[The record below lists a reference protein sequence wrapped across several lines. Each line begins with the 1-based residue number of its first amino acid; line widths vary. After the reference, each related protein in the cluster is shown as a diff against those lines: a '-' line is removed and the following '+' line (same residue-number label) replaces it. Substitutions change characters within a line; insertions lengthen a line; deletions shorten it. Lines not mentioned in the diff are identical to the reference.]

1 MRAKGLIAIAL
12 TLAVGG
18 AASGGALARPQTAP
32 PAEAPASPFTFQK
45 VMIPMRDGAKLET
58 VIMTPKGATGKL
70 PILFQRTPYG
80 VPQGAPSQVPASWK
94 PLVADGYIFVFQSM
108 RGRFGSDGVFTLST
122 AVHPDDP
129 KATDEASDAYDA
141 IDWLVKNV
149 PGNSGKVGMWGVSY
163 PGFAAAVALAKP
175 HPALKAVSP
184 QAAWVDYWQSDDLHR
199 NGALRLSYA
208 TEWVSSLQIDKLQ
221 NKELSLDGLTD
232 AYDWYLKMGPV
243 ENIDKNVFK
252 GAVPMFT
259 ALLDHPN
266 HDTFYTDQNW
276 QNALGKTTVPTLNV
290 AGFWDQEDPW
300 GSWQIYAKQKQN
312 DPNHLAQIVSG
323 PWRHGGWQSKADFL
337 GPIPLGTESGTE
349 FQTQIQAPFFAYWL
363 HGKGPRPDFT
373 AKMFE
378 SGSNVW
384 KTYDSWPP
392 KGAKPTDLY
401 LHDDGSL
408 SFNAP
413 AAGEGCRDYVSD
425 PANPVPFRKRPM
437 SRTYATPDWR
447 SWESDDQRFVDHRPD
462 VLSYVSEPLTA
473 DLTVTG
479 EIAAKLMASTSGT
492 DSDFVVK
499 LIDVLPADFAP
510 AAEDKNWQIG
520 EYSQT
525 LNGYQ
530 WPIAMDVRRGRFLA
544 SDTNPQPLVP
554 NKVIAWDVPLR
565 DHDHVF
571 KKGHRIM
578 VQIQSTWFPVID
590 RNPQTFVTNPY
601 RAKPSDF
608 QKATQRVCS
617 GSKVVLP
624 VM

>member
-1 MRAKGLIAIAL
+1 MRAKALIAVAL
-12 TLAVGG
+12 LASVG
-18 AASGGALARPQTAP
+18 SVALARPQSAP
-32 PAEAPASPFTFQK
+32 PAAATAPFTFEK
-45 VMIPMRDGAKLET
+45 IMIPMRDGAKLET
-58 VIMTPKGATGKL
+58 VIIRPAGASAKL

-80 VPQGAPSQVPASWK
+80 VPGAAPPFVPASWK

-108 RGRFGSDGVFTLST
+108 RGRFGSDGTFTLST
-122 AVHPDDP
+122 GVKTEPNE
-129 KATDEASDAYDA
+129 ATDAYDS
-141 IDWLVKNV
+141 IGWMVKNLS
-149 PGNSGKVGMWGVSY
+149 GNNGKVGMWGVSY

-184 QAAWVDYWQSDDLHR
+184 QAAWIDYWMSDDLHR

-208 TEWVSSLQIDKLQ
+208 TEWVSSLQVDKNQ
-221 NKELSLDGLTD
+221 NKELSLDGFVD
-232 AYDWYLKMGPV
+232 AYDWYLNVGAV
-243 ENIDKNVFK
+243 ENIDKTIFK
-252 GAVPMFT
+252 GAAPMFT
-259 ALLDHPN
+259 SLLDHPN
-266 HDTFYTDQNW
+266 HDAFYTDQDW
-276 QNALGKTTVPTLNV
+276 SRSLGKTTVPTLNV

-300 GSWQIYAKQKQN
+300 GSWKIYARQKAN
-312 DPNHLAQIVSG
+312 DPNNLAQIVSG
-323 PWRHGGWQSKADFL
+323 PWNHGGWQRKGDFL

-363 HGKGPRPDFT
+363 HGKGARPDFT
-373 AKMFE
+373 AKMFQ
-378 SGSNVW
+378 SGSNIW
-384 KTYDSWPP
+384 KTYDAWPP
-392 KGAKPTDLY
+392 KGARPTDLY

-408 SFNAP
+408 SFTAP
-413 AAGEGCRDYVSD
+413 ASGEGCRDYVSD

-462 VLSYVSEPLTA
+462 VLGYVSAPLDK

-479 EIAAKLMASTSGT
+479 DIAATLMASTSGT

-499 LIDVLPADFAP
+499 LIDVLPSDFVKTD
-510 AAEDKNWQIG
+510 DKNWQSG
-520 EYSQT
+520 EYAQT

-544 SDTNPQPLVP
+544 SDTDPQPLVP
-554 NKVIAWDVPLR
+554 GKVVAWDVPLR

-578 VQIQSTWFPVID
+578 VQIQSSWFPVID
-590 RNPQTFVTNPY
+590 RNPQRFVPNIM
-601 RAKPSDF
+601 RARPSDF
-608 QKATQRVCS
+608 IKATQKVCA
-617 GSKVVLP
+617 GSKIVLP